1 MRFSIIALVAFTGA
15 VAAQD
20 YKPCEGLYG
29 NAKCCAADVANLAD
43 VDCKDV
49 SETPTDAAN
58 FKEICA
64 EGGQQAY
71 CCAIPAV
78 SDLIGLKSGCWLMK
92 IVAGWTRCSVQA
104 ACRRLN
110 RLQCSPSADLVIWR
124 RNRLFICP
132 EGPWKPWW

>member
-1 MRFSIIALVAFTGA
+1 MFKMRFSIIALVAFTGA

-20 YKPCEGLYG
+20 YKPCEGLKG
-29 NAKCCAADVANLAD
+29 SAKCCAADVANLAD

-71 CCAIPAV
+71 CCALPAV
-78 SDLIGLKSGCWLMK
+78 SDLIGLISGCSLMK
-92 IVAGWTRCSVQA
+92 IC
-104 ACRRLN
+104 CRLDWVFCASS
-110 RLQCSPSADLVIWR
+110 LSAFKQITM
-124 RNRLFICP
+124 FP
-132 EGPWKPWW
+132 FS